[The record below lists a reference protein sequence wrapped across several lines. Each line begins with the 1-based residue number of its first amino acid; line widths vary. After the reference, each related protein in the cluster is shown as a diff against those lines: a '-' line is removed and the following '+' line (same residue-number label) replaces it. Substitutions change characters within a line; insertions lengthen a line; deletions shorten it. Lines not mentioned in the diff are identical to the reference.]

1 MTTESYAKGI
11 SAQLDL
17 IKTMGPVYSH
27 SSLASDFEQRSAGEA
42 SPALSVSTLICHLL
56 AFRGDVHLSS
66 SLINNY
72 SVCGPPDRRCIL
84 MIAGVEALRDRGVEG
99 GGRVE

>member
-1 MTTESYAKGI
+1 MTTESYAKGM
-11 SAQLDL
+11 SAKLDL

-27 SSLASDFEQRSAGEA
+27 SHSQVTLSRDQQEKR

-84 MIAGVEALRDRGVEG
+84 MIAGVESLRDRGVEG